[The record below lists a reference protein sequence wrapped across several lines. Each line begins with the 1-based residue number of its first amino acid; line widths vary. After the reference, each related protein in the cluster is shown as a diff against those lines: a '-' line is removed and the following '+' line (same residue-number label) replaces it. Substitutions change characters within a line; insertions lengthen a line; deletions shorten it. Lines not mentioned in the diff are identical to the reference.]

1 MANGVR
7 RAGAMGIALGV
18 MLAASPGLALA
29 QGNTAPASGQQGEAV
44 NSTVY
49 YRAGGWEAFSGR
61 VASGGTFC
69 GISTYFARDGR
80 GFMIRHR
87 TGSPEVIFRARKP
100 GWAVPEGARV
110 AVTVQ
115 VGPNSPFLTNATG
128 QGEVMEWA
136 MSRET
141 MAEFDAQFR
150 RGAVLTLAF
159 PSGNEPAWAI
169 PLTGSNAIGAT
180 FARCISELAAAAG
193 SSGQTQP
200 FTSAPGQAAPAPA
213 PSGPTQPFSQPQ
225 QPAPASGEAPK
236 Q

>member
-1 MANGVR
+1 
-7 RAGAMGIALGV
+7 
-18 MLAASPGLALA
+18 MLLGLALTAAPGMAVA
-29 QGNTAPASGQQGEAV
+29 QGNAAPANGQQADAV

-49 YRAGGWEAFSGR
+49 YRAGNWEAFSGR
-61 VASGGTFC
+61 AASGGTFC

-87 TGSPEVIFRARKP
+87 TGAPEVIFRARKP
-100 GWAVPEGARV
+100 GWAVPEGTRV
-110 AVTVQ
+110 AITLQ

-128 QGEVMEWA
+128 QGEVLEWA
-136 MSRET
+136 MPRET
-141 MAEFDAQFR
+141 MAEFDGQFR

-193 SSGQTQP
+193 
-200 FTSAPGQAAPAPA
+200 
-213 PSGPTQPFSQPQ
+213 GPTQPLTLPQ
-225 QPAPASGEAPK
+225 QMSLV
-236 Q
+236 